1 MSSVTSR
8 GLLLHKVPSK
18 IYCEG
23 LLAEGE
29 KLPQSPVLLNS
40 LQGERTQLT
49 FPESVLCAWYVL
61 SLALII
67 PLLW

>member
-8 GLLLHKVPSK
+8 GLLHKVPSK
-18 IYCEG
+18 IYCAG
-23 LLAEGE
+23 LLAEGK
-29 KLPQSPVLLNS
+29 KLPQPPVLLNS

-49 FPESVLCAWYVL
+49 FLESVLCAWYVL